1 MNRAEVLNVAGV
13 QRCISKIMAESKKS
27 LFDRLIEYRE
37 SDIYPFCMPGHKQ
50 RVSVCGIDN
59 PYKADI
65 TEMVGFDDLHDPEGI
80 IKDIMDEAC
89 EIYKYPHA
97 FISVNGSTAC
107 NLAAL
112 SVVPEGGPVLI
123 AANCHRSVFNGAKI
137 NRRSVIE
144 LAPEW
149 IGEWGIYGGVSPR
162 AVENAFRGYPGIK
175 GFVLTSPTY
184 EGFISDVP
192 EIAKIVHSHG
202 AILIVDEA
210 HGAHLPFSDR
220 FAHSALEAG
229 RTWHACSGD
238 RENPAAAD
246 LRRERHDR
254 IAGETPDIVI
264 QSLHKSLGSLNQT
277 AMMFVSD
284 DSLAKTANEE
294 LLMYT
299 TTSPSYLLMAS
310 MQKAIRTAASDEG
323 RQMTDHFMNKLC
335 ECYAGLKGLS
345 GIRLLNDTLTGTH
358 AIKEHDITKM
368 VFACKGLTGEEFFF
382 RMYDDYRL
390 QLEKYGDHYV
400 VAQTTFYDTDE
411 GFDRLCAAMTDL
423 DGRLAETGHGL
434 RVRASGAD
442 RDHGASKKSWI

>member
-1 MNRAEVLNVAGV
+1 
-13 QRCISKIMAESKKS
+13 MAETDKS
-27 LFDRLIEYRE
+27 LFDMLIEYGE

-50 RVSVCGIDN
+50 RVSVCEIDD

-89 EIYKYPHA
+89 EVYKYPHA

-112 SVVPEGGPVLI
+112 SVIPDGGPVLV

-137 NRRSVIE
+137 NKRNVIE

-149 IGEWGIYGGVSPR
+149 IGEWGIYGGVSPQ
-162 AVENAFRGYPGIK
+162 AVENAFRGYPDIK

-184 EGFISDVP
+184 EGFISDIP

-220 FAHSALEAG
+220 FANSALEAG
-229 RTWHACSGD
+229 RTWHAGSSGQ
-238 RENPAAAD
+238 ENPAAAGPKGGRHD
-246 LRRERHDR
+246 REISAAANPKEGRHDR
-254 IAGETPDIVI
+254 ILEEAPDIVI

-277 AMMFVSD
+277 AMMFVLS
-284 DSLAKTANEE
+284 DSLAEAANEK

-310 MQKAIRTAASDEG
+310 IQKAIRTAASEEG
-323 RQMTDHFMNKLC
+323 RQMEDHFLDKLC
-335 ECYAGLKGLS
+335 ECYAGLRGLS
-345 GIRLLNDTLTGTH
+345 EIRLLDDTLTGTH

-368 VFACKGLTGEEFFF
+368 VFVCRGLTGEEFFF
-382 RMYDDYRL
+382 RMYDDYKL

-423 DGRLAETGHGL
+423 DGRLAEAGHRS
-434 RVRASGAD
+434 RVKAPGTN
-442 RDHGASKKSWI
+442 RDHGASKKIWV